1 MEFHSVDL
9 IECSPTSARTW
20 TDCDLDT
27 YIADLP
33 DDVCGV
39 QLSFR
44 NTNTTLYDYQIAA
57 RCNGSTF
64 ELYKKLYRKTQTTVS
79 IGVDASKIFEVKIEN
94 TTYIDVLISGYY
106 TGTDIIFFV
115 NPVDKSTATIN
126 EYVDVDCSA
135 NVSSS
140 AVGVFGH
147 ICNNNVAIKNISIR
161 KNGSTDDRYYGL
173 MKNFSALGFII
184 GIDENKIFEQKIE
197 SADID
202 IYINGYI
209 DSTAAVFNTNAT
221 DYSLTKTATPVDLN
235 ALPSGAIAGIYEVV
249 NASSSSSYSYFLRKH
264 GFTNSNYQIV
274 NRRNYSV
281 IEGLA
286 QGQIANTTVDFWLI
300 GYFLSENSGQIA
312 ITPKY
317 GKMLK
322 HIATR

>member
-1 MEFHSVDL
+1 MGFHSVDL
-9 IECSPTSARTW
+9 IECSPTSAGKW

-44 NTNTTLYDYQIAA
+44 NTRPTTNNYQIAA

-64 ELYKKLYRKTQTTVS
+64 ELYKELYRKTQTTVS
-79 IGVDASKIFEVKIEN
+79 IGVDASKIFEVKISN

-106 TGTDIIFFV
+106 TGTDITFFV
-115 NPVDKSTATIN
+115 NPVDKSTAKIN

-147 ICNNNVAIKNISIR
+147 ICNNNAAIKRISIR

-184 GIDENKIFEQKIE
+184 GIDKNKIFEQKIE

-221 DYSLTKTATPVDLN
+221 DYSLTKTAIPVDLN

-249 NASSSSSYSYFLRKH
+249 NASSSEYSYFLRKH
-264 GFTNSNYQIV
+264 GFTNSNYEFV

-286 QGQIANTTVDFWLI
+286 QGQIADTAVDFWLI
-300 GYFLSENSGQIA
+300 GYFLSENS

>member
-1 MEFHSVDL
+1 MGFHSVDL
-9 IECSPTSARTW
+9 IECSPTSAGKW

-44 NTNTTLYDYQIAA
+44 NTRSTALYVYQIAA

-64 ELYKKLYRKTQTTVS
+64 ELYKELYRKTQTTVS
-79 IGVDASKIFEVKIEN
+79 IGVDASKIFEVKISN
-94 TTYIDVLISGYY
+94 TTYIDVFISGYY
-106 TGTDIIFFV
+106 TGTDITFFV

-135 NVSSS
+135 DVSSS

-147 ICNNNVAIKNISIR
+147 ICNNNAAIKSISIR

-221 DYSLTKTATPVDLN
+221 DYSLTKTETPVDLN

-249 NASSSSSYSYFLRKH
+249 NASSSEYSYFLRKH
-264 GFTNSNYQIV
+264 GFTNSNYQFV

-300 GYFLSENSGQIA
+300 GYFLSEKIA